1 MLVEA
6 EKSSLLT
13 SIVFG
18 KIEAK
23 EKLSLSQVWK
33 TIPPPFLRS
42 TLSPPSPGLLFLL
55 LHNSRGLRV
64 RSQPAAQRTW
74 NAGKWEEC
82 LSPSFSLWLCS

>member
-33 TIPPPFLRS
+33 TIPPPHFL
-42 TLSPPSPGLLFLL
+42 GLLCLL
-55 LHNSRGLRV
+55 QV
-64 RSQPAAQRTW
+64 PDYYF
-74 NAGKWEEC
+74 C
-82 LSPSFSLWLCS
+82 FSTTLVV